1 MSIVYL
7 GIVFAVIVTLLAL
20 HRPLWQAILGGLA
33 AAALLWRIPP
43 AEALLMFWTVLKQ
56 PGSLEVLA
64 ALYLITFLQRMLE
77 KRAMIRKASQD
88 LNGLFHNRRINAA
101 VAPMFIG
108 LLPSAGAMILC
119 GDIVKEATDGYL
131 SPVEQAAATSWF
143 RHIPESTLP
152 TYSSVL
158 LMLSISG
165 VPLARFMPCMIVPV
179 IALALIGYFSFLR
192 RIPTDPGTPASASR
206 LRDAANLVVHLWPL
220 LLILALLLGLRVPIV
235 PALLGVIV
243 LFALVARFS
252 PGELAPFFVS
262 AFETKLQLNTYLVL
276 VLREYIAA
284 TGLLGELPAMLSA
297 LPLPPA
303 LVFALMFFLGG
314 TISGS
319 AGIIAM
325 GAPLAFSALGAS
337 APLMALLM
345 CATHAASLVA
355 PVHVCLV
362 VASEYFRV
370 SLGRLI
376 FRTLPLSL
384 IFCALMVGWY
394 ELMTLM
400 SR

>member
-1 MSIVYL
+1 MSVVYL
-7 GIVFAVIVTLLAL
+7 GVVFAVIVALLAFG
-20 HRPLWQAILGGLA
+20 RPLWQAILGGLA
-33 AAALLWRIPP
+33 AAALLWRIP
-43 AEALLMFWTVLKQ
+43 AAKALLMFWTVLKQ
-56 PGSLEVLA
+56 PGSLQVLA

-77 KRAMIRKASQD
+77 RRAMIRKASQD
-88 LNGLFHNRRINAA
+88 LNGLFHNRRVNAA

-119 GDIVKEATDGYL
+119 GDIVKEAAGDWL

-165 VPLARFMPCMIVPV
+165 VPLAQFVPCMIVPV
-179 IALALIGYFSFLR
+179 IVLALIGYFSFLR
-192 RIPTDPGTPASASR
+192 RIPADPGTPKSENR
-206 LRDAANLVVHLWPL
+206 LRDAGNLAFHLWPL
-220 LLILALLLGLRVPIV
+220 LLILALLLGVRAPIV
-235 PALLGVIV
+235 PALLGVIA
-243 LFALVARFS
+243 LFALVGRFS
-252 PGELAPFFVS
+252 PSELAPFFVS

-303 LVFALMFFLGG
+303 LVFALMFFIGG

-319 AGIIAM
+319 AGIIAL

-337 APLMALLM
+337 AASAATTT
-345 CATHAASLVA
+345 CAAEKSISAARMNDRSFFIDVF
-355 PVHVCLV
+355 P
-362 VASEYFRV
+362 F
-370 SLGRLI
+370 GKGI
-376 FRTLPLSL
+376 FLR
-384 IFCALMVGWY
+384 
-394 ELMTLM
+394 
-400 SR
+400 

>member
-7 GIVFAVIVTLLAL
+7 GNVFAVIVTLLAL